1 MSKEIDLA
9 KLISK
14 DTSIEYK
21 DLIYEYNLPDT
32 FSNIYSIASDM
43 HEANVLICFI
53 IYAYSPDSLWLDLKK
68 DRLENKLKI
77 LHNLDAD
84 INSEIVQSVINGDNE
99 IAGIA
104 IFDFLEELKS
114 WRWRTIFDLLDYSS
128 RMSRFATQVTEAERR
143 YQKINKE
150 GEVRDVIEELDI
162 DVISKVNKEKGMLLD
177 QSIAKRKQADVLLE
191 EIRKEYVT
199 TDQATQQDFGF
210 IFTDTSKKRDILSWR
225 AWIDELNDRKK
236 KAAN

>member
-32 FSNIYSIASDM
+32 LSNIYSIASGI

-77 LHNLDAD
+77 LRNLNAD
-84 INSEIVQSVINGDNE
+84 INSELVQSVINGDNE

-128 RMSRFATQVTEAERR
+128 RMSRFATQVTEAERK
-143 YQKINKE
+143 YQKINKD
-150 GEVRDVIEELDI
+150 GEVKDVKEELDI

-177 QSIAKRKQADVLLE
+177 QSIAKRKQADILLE

-199 TDQATQQDFGF
+199 TDQATQADFGF
-210 IFTDTSKKRDILSWR
+210 MFTDTAKKRDILSWR
-225 AWIDELNDRKK
+225 EWIDEVNTRKNK
-236 KAAN
+236 GR

>member
-14 DTSIEYK
+14 DLTTDYK
-21 DLIYEYNLPDT
+21 DLIYEYNMPDT
-32 FSNIYSIASDM
+32 FSNIYSIASNTT
-43 HEANVLICFI
+43 EANTIICFI

-77 LHNLDAD
+77 LHNLNANVKSDL
-84 INSEIVQSVINGDNE
+84 IQGIINGDNE

-150 GEVRDVIEELDI
+150 GEVKDVIEELDI

-199 TDQATQQDFGF
+199 TDNAVKNDFGF
-210 IFTDTSKKRDILSWR
+210 MFTDTSKKRDILKWR
-225 AWIDELNDRKK
+225 EFIDELNEKK
-236 KAAN
+236 QKAAN

>member
-14 DTSIEYK
+14 DLSADYK
-21 DLIYEYNLPDT
+21 ETIYEYNMPET
-32 FSNIYSIASDM
+32 FGNIYSIASDIK
-43 HEANVLICFI
+43 EANTIICFI

-77 LHNLDAD
+77 LHNLNA
-84 INSEIVQSVINGDNE
+84 NVHSELIQGIINGDNE

-114 WRWRTIFDLLDYSS
+114 WKWRTIFDLLDYSS

-150 GEVRDVIEELDI
+150 GEVKDVIEELDI

-177 QSIAKRKQADVLLE
+177 QSIAKRKQADILLE

-199 TDQATQQDFGF
+199 SDNAVQQDFGF
-210 IFTDTSKKRDILSWR
+210 MFTDTAKKRDVLSWR
-225 AWIDELNDRKK
+225 SWIQELNEKK
-236 KAAN
+236 QKAAN

>member
-14 DTSIEYK
+14 DLSIDYK
-21 DLIYEYNLPDT
+21 YLIYEYNMPDT
-32 FSNIYSIASDM
+32 FANIYSIASDIK
-43 HEANVLICFI
+43 EANTIICFI

-77 LHNLDAD
+77 LHNLNA
-84 INSEIVQSVINGDNE
+84 NVKSELIQGIINGDNE

-150 GEVRDVIEELDI
+150 GEVKDVIEELDI

-191 EIRKEYVT
+191 EIRKEYVG
-199 TDQATQQDFGF
+199 TDNATQSDFGF
-210 IFTDTSKKRDILSWR
+210 MFTDTSKKRDILSWR
-225 AWIDELNDRKK
+225 TFVTELNEKK
-236 KAAN
+236 QKATN